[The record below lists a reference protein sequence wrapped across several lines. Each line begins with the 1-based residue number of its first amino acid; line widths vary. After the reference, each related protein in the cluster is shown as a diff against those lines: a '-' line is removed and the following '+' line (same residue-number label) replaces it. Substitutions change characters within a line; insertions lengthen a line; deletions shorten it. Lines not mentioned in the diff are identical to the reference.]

1 MKSIFKRVL
10 VGVLVALILSF
21 IRGNL
26 FIGVSAKALYSH
38 WTGSAQYWTTAPGSA
53 PYVSGIYVPINGA
66 PFKNSGYGYINFS
79 FSVSSSIAS
88 YSTATPFEVLSDY
101 QIQTACNISSS
112 SQNGSVNFQTPYNN
126 FGVATYTAVCPV
138 YITDNNYLKGFNIRF
153 LWPSGSG
160 EAVVRTSNIVT
171 FYRFDDNVENALN
184 NQTNNIINNQNQN
197 SQNIVNSQKEIKDT
211 LNNDDTSSA
220 QSNGNSFFSNFQ
232 SDSHG
237 LSGIITAPL
246 RLLNSFTTA
255 SCQPLNFQLPILH
268 NDVSLPC
275 MKGIYEDKFGVF
287 FSLWQLITTGL
298 ISYNVCINL
307 YSKVRNLQNPRNDRI
322 EVLNL

>member
-26 FIGVSAKALYSH
+26 LMSVNAKALYSH

-53 PYVSGIYVPINGA
+53 PYVSGVYVPINGA

-88 YSTATPFEVLSDY
+88 YSTATPYEVLSDY

-138 YITDNNYLKGFNIRF
+138 YITDNNYLHGFNIRF

-171 FYRFDDNVENALN
+171 FYRFDDNVENSIN

-211 LNNDDTSSA
+211 LNNDNVTSDT
-220 QSNGNSFFSNFQ
+220 GKGFFDDFQ
-232 SDSHG
+232 VDSHG
-237 LSGIITAPL
+237 GISGIVTAPL
-246 RLLNSFTTA
+246 RLINSLSSS
-255 SCQPLNFQLPILH
+255 SCSALSLPLPF
-268 NDVSLPC
+268 VSQNATLPC
-275 MKGIYEDKFGVF
+275 MSGIYQEH
-287 FSLWQLITTGL
+287 FSTFLSIYRIITTGIIGYWVL
-298 ISYNVCINL
+298 IKLFGHIKGMQSPND
-307 YSKVRNLQNPRNDRI
+307 DRI
-322 EVLNL
+322 EVFDL